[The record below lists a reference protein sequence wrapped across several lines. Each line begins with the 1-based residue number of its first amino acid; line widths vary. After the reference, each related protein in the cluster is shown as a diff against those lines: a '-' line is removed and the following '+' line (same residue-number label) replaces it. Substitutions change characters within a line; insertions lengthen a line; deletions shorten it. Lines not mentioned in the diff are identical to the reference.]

1 MDNLFIVAAVVSVIF
16 LLLKFAE
23 MRIIIKKN
31 KPLKELV
38 KDTFVVYFSIIIGIY
53 ILKQLSTNEL
63 SPATNVF
70 VDSPNF

>member
-38 KDTFVVYFSIIIGIY
+38 KDTVVVFFSIIIGIY
-53 ILKQLSTNEL
+53 VLQQLTTNEL
-63 SPATNVF
+63 SSATNVF
-70 VDSPNF
+70 VDNPDF

>member
-1 MDNLFIVAAVVSVIF
+1 MDNLFIVACIGSVIF

-38 KDTFVVYFSIIIGIY
+38 KDTVVVFFSIIIGIY
-53 ILKQLSTNEL
+53 ILQQLTTNEL
-63 SPATNVF
+63 SSATNVF
-70 VDSPNF
+70 VDTPNF